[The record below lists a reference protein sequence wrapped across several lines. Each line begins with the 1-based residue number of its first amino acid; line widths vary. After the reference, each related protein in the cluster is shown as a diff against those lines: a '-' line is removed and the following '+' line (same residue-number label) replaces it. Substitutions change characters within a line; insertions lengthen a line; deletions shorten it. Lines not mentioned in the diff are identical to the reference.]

1 MDSFEEELQALTSK
15 ELYDKGMDY
24 FYGRAGVRKD
34 YEKALRCFIKALDFG
49 NAVAMEQIG
58 YMYDSGCGVREDRTE
73 ALKWYRRAAEIGDV
87 NLENHFAYCLKDGY
101 GIEQNIDE
109 AIKWFWKSAEL
120 GNKKAMYEL
129 AILFVNNG
137 HETEAIRLFQKSS
150 ELGHKD
156 AMFELAALLVNRNKN
171 ETKAMEW
178 LIKYNNGNELAA
190 RVRLADL
197 YYCENPKRAFA
208 IYKEAAEQGENCY
221 YTLGEMYL
229 KGKGIEKDVCE
240 AIKWFEKAAQ
250 IEDISN
256 ASDEYCKWDSMLKI
270 AEIYIGLKDEESA
283 LEWLT
288 KRNDGNRLQGMGELA
303 HIYYGDDD
311 FEYEDTS
318 LIDKEK
324 AFEWFE
330 KLYEMKDTHGTYYFA
345 EMWEPKS
352 RSKALQIYKD
362 GVEFGSE
369 RCCKRIIQLY
379 LEEGNIPEAARW
391 SVKYFD
397 MADEELCKNL
407 CRNPFKELKQIANF
421 FIATPPEE
429 LIRIYDDDST
439 LAAEEIY
446 KFGCACGKTL
456 VNLYTKL
463 EIMSIVTDLQGDSC
477 PRELLE
483 TLFDRYE
490 KVYQAVESNGVSD
503 EIEGDEYE
511 LRLKKLLD
519 PWESS
524 PKEDSKTTEKIYHGA
539 DYYKEKFLYFKSK
552 LEHRLPE

>member
-1 MDSFEEELQALTSK
+1 M
-15 ELYDKGMDY
+15 
-24 FYGRAGVRKD
+24 
-34 YEKALRCFIKALDFG
+34 
-49 NAVAMEQIG
+49 
-58 YMYDSGCGVREDRTE
+58 SG
-73 ALKWYRRAAEIGDV
+73 
-87 NLENHFAYCLKDGY
+87 
-101 GIEQNIDE
+101 
-109 AIKWFWKSAEL
+109 
-120 GNKKAMYEL
+120 
-129 AILFVNNG
+129 
-137 HETEAIRLFQKSS
+137 
-150 ELGHKD
+150 
-156 AMFELAALLVNRNKN
+156 
-171 ETKAMEW
+171 
-178 LIKYNNGNELAA
+178 
-190 RVRLADL
+190 
-197 YYCENPKRAFA
+197 
-208 IYKEAAEQGENCY
+208 
-221 YTLGEMYL
+221 
-229 KGKGIEKDVCE
+229 
-240 AIKWFEKAAQ
+240 
-250 IEDISN
+250 
-256 ASDEYCKWDSMLKI
+256 
-270 AEIYIGLKDEESA
+270 
-283 LEWLT
+283 T

-330 KLYEMKDTHGTYYFA
+330 KLYELKDSHGTYYFA
-345 EMWEPKS
+345 EMWEE
-352 RSKALQIYKD
+352 RSTIRALQIYKD
-362 GVEFGSE
+362 GAEFGSE

-379 LEEGNIPEAARW
+379 LAKGNIPEAARW

-483 TLFDRYE
+483 TLVDSYE

>member
-34 YEKALRCFIKALDFG
+34 YEKALRCFIKALDFE

-178 LIKYNNGNELAA
+178 LIKYNDGNELAA

-229 KGKGIEKDVCE
+229 KGKGIEKNVCE

-256 ASDEYCKWDSMLKI
+256 ASDEYCKWDSMLKL
-270 AEIYIGLKDEESA
+270 AEIYISLKDEETA

-288 KRNDGNRLQGMGELA
+288 ERNEGIKIFAMSEMG
-303 HIYYGDDD
+303 HIYYGDNE

-318 LIDKEK
+318 LVNKYK
-324 AFEWFE
+324 AFEWFK
-330 KLYEMKDTHGTYYFA
+330 KLYKLKDSHGAYYYG
-345 EMWEPKS
+345 EMWERRS
-352 RSKALQIYKD
+352 RSKALRIYKY
-362 GVEFGSE
+362 GTKFGSE
-369 RCCKRIIQLY
+369 CCFRRIIQLY
-379 LEEGNIPEAARW
+379 LEDGNIIEAARW
-391 SVKYFD
+391 LVKYVNIADGGIFD
-397 MADEELCKNL
+397 KAYLT
-407 CRNPFKELKQIANF
+407 PFKELKQITTF
-421 FIATPPEE
+421 FIGAPMEE
-429 LIRIYDDDST
+429 VIKLYGGDRK

-446 KFGCACGKTL
+446 SFARACDKTPL
-456 VNLYTKL
+456 NLYSKL
-463 EIMSIVTDLQGDSC
+463 AIMSVAVDLMGDSC
-477 PRELLE
+477 PIGIIERLASRYDEIYREVK
-483 TLFDRYE
+483 D
-490 KVYQAVESNGVSD
+490 NGVSD
-503 EIEGDEYE
+503 EIEGDEEE
-511 LRLKKLLD
+511 LRLKKLFKTYKG
-519 PWESS
+519 SS
-524 PKEDSKTTEKIYHGA
+524 EEKNYHGA
-539 DYYKEKFLYFKSK
+539 EYYREKFLYLNSK
-552 LEHRLPE
+552 LRLRL